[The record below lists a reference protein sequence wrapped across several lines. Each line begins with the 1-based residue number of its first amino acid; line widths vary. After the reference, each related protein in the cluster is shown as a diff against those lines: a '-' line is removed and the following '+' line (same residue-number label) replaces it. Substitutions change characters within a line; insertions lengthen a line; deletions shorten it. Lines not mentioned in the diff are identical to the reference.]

1 VRPLLL
7 LLLLLLLVMVVV
19 VVLRERKMK
28 DSGQSV
34 TRLFAL
40 LRVCDQPHDAFRR
53 HLTVRYKRQR
63 PDEIA
68 VRYAHMKTK

>member
-7 LLLLLLLVMVVV
+7 VLLLVLVVV

-40 LRVCDQPHDAFRR
+40 LRVCDHQPHDAFRR

>member
-7 LLLLLLLVMVVV
+7 LLLLLLVVV

-40 LRVCDQPHDAFRR
+40 LRVCDQPHDAFR
-53 HLTVRYKRQR
+53 HV
-63 PDEIA
+63 IS
-68 VRYAHMKTK
+68 RYATNDNGQMK